1 MKYTDYE
8 YWKLMKE
15 VEQEIRNLI
24 QSIKE
29 DCPKNLLADL
39 RKESSGIFYRFEIE
53 RSDRYTYFISNK
65 ERFKKAKDNK
75 YRCMMCGLSVYLSYE
90 NSKEALGRVL
100 SARSIKFPNLKKQGY
115 KILICENLKDYGELY
130 NTPTIGSKH
139 YTFFPCSNYN
149 PNNVWKIYEE
159 SV

>member
-1 MKYTDYE
+1 MRCNDYE
-8 YWKLMKE
+8 YWKLVEE

-29 DCPKNLLADL
+29 YCPKNLLADL
-39 RKESSGIFYRFEIE
+39 RKEPSGIFYRFEIE
-53 RSDRYTYFISNK
+53 RFDRYPYFIGNK

-75 YRCMMCGLSVYLSYE
+75 YRCMMCGLSVYRSYE
-90 NSKEALGRVL
+90 NSKKALEKVL
-100 SARSIKFPNLKKQGY
+100 SARLRKFPNLKNQDY
-115 KILICENLKDYGELY
+115 RILICENLIDYGELY
-130 NTPTIGSKH
+130 NTPTIGSEH

-149 PNNVWKIYEE
+149 PNDVWKIYEG